1 MVGTP
6 KPEWIPHTQ
15 YGWQMKNMD
24 GSLNEKWIPDD
35 ELWMKRG

>member
-6 KPEWIPHTQ
+6 KTEWLAQTQ

-24 GSLNEKWIPDD
+24 GSWNEEWIPDD
-35 ELWMKRG
+35 EYG